1 MGRNLDLIGYSIDD
15 FTDYLIFVDAE
26 RNKYYLPWARYARLP
41 EIGEVISCKKPFDNC
56 LEYVFIDSYLDE
68 SEWSIK
74 YYPESDKLIINGNI
88 YVSNIEYDSF
98 LDIEE
103 NLHEECNEYFV
114 EDVINKIKP
123 YNKKLIGRL
132 ELFDFIDEQCENLDK
147 DEYIQNDIVADQ
159 NYYEYRSLEDE
170 DLIKNVSFK
179 DMINIVERSFL
190 INNFNY
196 DMDKRID
203 EYYEETACDRLM
215 LMIDPNHKTTFKENS
230 YLKSNRS
237 KLSWV
242 DSNLLGYNDKLFSI
256 NFVDRKTANIVS
268 RLHEKYV
275 EYAIKGSIASLLAK
289 HLAKKDAEE
298 ILIFGYE
305 FGNIKYIHHVIAL
318 ILNNL
323 ENIKRISVTGT
334 GAILTPNFSDFFKQS
349 YHEDISYKY
358 PNNKE
363 DDNAFF
369 TFEKVNK
376 IKFDCTHNI
385 EKAIK
390 SADIIINVTP
400 GRYSETIKKDWIKP
414 GATIL
419 IVGDDYEDYSV
430 RKPILEEDLFIESK
444 LFIDDLST
452 IYMSKRHR
460 RNINKPPEIKK
471 LLDENK
477 IKESDIYDISH
488 LFSGKVKGRQT
499 NDEVTLFYGS
509 LNSKQKLNI
518 SKMLLDMSKEKGFG
532 DVQYF
537 KISN

>member
-1 MGRNLDLIGYSIDD
+1 
-15 FTDYLIFVDAE
+15 
-26 RNKYYLPWARYARLP
+26 
-41 EIGEVISCKKPFDNC
+41 
-56 LEYVFIDSYLDE
+56 
-68 SEWSIK
+68 
-74 YYPESDKLIINGNI
+74 
-88 YVSNIEYDSF
+88 
-98 LDIEE
+98 
-103 NLHEECNEYFV
+103 
-114 EDVINKIKP
+114 
-123 YNKKLIGRL
+123 
-132 ELFDFIDEQCENLDK
+132 
-147 DEYIQNDIVADQ
+147 
-159 NYYEYRSLEDE
+159 
-170 DLIKNVSFK
+170 LIKNVSFK

-203 EYYEETACDRLM
+203 EYYEETGYDRLM

-430 RKPILEEDLFIESK
+430 CKPILEEDVFIESK

>member
-56 LEYVFIDSYLDE
+56 LEYVLMDSYLDE

-74 YYPESDKLIINGNI
+74 YYPESDKLRINGNI

-203 EYYEETACDRLM
+203 EYYEETDYDRLM

-298 ILIFGYE
+298 ILIFG
-305 FGNIKYIHHVIAL
+305 
-318 ILNNL
+318 
-323 ENIKRISVTGT
+323 
-334 GAILTPNFSDFFKQS
+334 
-349 YHEDISYKY
+349 
-358 PNNKE
+358 
-363 DDNAFF
+363 
-369 TFEKVNK
+369 
-376 IKFDCTHNI
+376 
-385 EKAIK
+385 
-390 SADIIINVTP
+390 
-400 GRYSETIKKDWIKP
+400 
-414 GATIL
+414 
-419 IVGDDYEDYSV
+419 
-430 RKPILEEDLFIESK
+430 
-444 LFIDDLST
+444 
-452 IYMSKRHR
+452 
-460 RNINKPPEIKK
+460 
-471 LLDENK
+471 
-477 IKESDIYDISH
+477 
-488 LFSGKVKGRQT
+488 
-499 NDEVTLFYGS
+499 
-509 LNSKQKLNI
+509 
-518 SKMLLDMSKEKGFG
+518 
-532 DVQYF
+532 
-537 KISN
+537 

>member
-41 EIGEVISCKKPFDNC
+41 EIGQVISCKKPFDNC
-56 LEYVFIDSYLDE
+56 LEYVLMDSYLDE

-74 YYPESDKLIINGNI
+74 YYPESDKLRINGNI

-275 EYAIKGSIASLLAK
+275 EYSIKGALVSLLAK
-289 HLAKKDAEE
+289 YLARKDAEE
-298 ILIFGYE
+298 ILIFGYDS
-305 FGNIKYIHHVIAL
+305 NTKYIHLIIAF
-318 ILNNL
+318 ILYHFN
-323 ENIKRISVTGT
+323 NIKRITVNGW
-334 GAILTPNFSDFFKQS
+334 GAIWVPNYSDFFKRN
-349 YHEDISYKY
+349 YHKDISYKY

-430 RKPILEEDLFIESK
+430 RKPILEEDVFIESK

>member
-56 LEYVFIDSYLDE
+56 LEYVLMDSYLDE

-74 YYPESDKLIINGNI
+74 YYPESDKLRINGNI

-114 EDVINKIKP
+114 EEVINKIKP

-203 EYYEETACDRLM
+203 EYYEETDYDRLM

-430 RKPILEEDLFIESK
+430 RKPILEEDVFIESK

>member
-56 LEYVFIDSYLDE
+56 LEYVLMDSYLDE

-74 YYPESDKLIINGNI
+74 YYPESDKLRINGNI

-203 EYYEETACDRLM
+203 EYYEETDYDRLM

-430 RKPILEEDLFIESK
+430 RKPILEEDVFIESK

>member
-56 LEYVFIDSYLDE
+56 LEYVLMDSYLDE

-74 YYPESDKLIINGNI
+74 YYPESDKLRINGNI

-203 EYYEETACDRLM
+203 EYYEETDYDRLM

-275 EYAIKGSIASLLAK
+275 EYAIKGSLASLLAK

-430 RKPILEEDLFIESK
+430 CKPILEEDVFIESK

>member
-41 EIGEVISCKKPFDNC
+41 EIGQVISCKKPFDNC
-56 LEYVFIDSYLDE
+56 LEYVLMDSYLDE

-74 YYPESDKLIINGNI
+74 YYPESDKLRINGNI

-203 EYYEETACDRLM
+203 EYYEETDYDRLM

-275 EYAIKGSIASLLAK
+275 EYSIKGALVSLLAK
-289 HLAKKDAEE
+289 YLARKDAEE
-298 ILIFGYE
+298 ILIFGYDS
-305 FGNIKYIHHVIAL
+305 NTKYIHLIIAF
-318 ILNNL
+318 ILYHFN
-323 ENIKRISVTGT
+323 NIKRITVNGW
-334 GAILTPNFSDFFKQS
+334 GAIWVPNYSDFFKRN
-349 YHEDISYKY
+349 YHKDISYKY

-430 RKPILEEDLFIESK
+430 RKPILEEDVFIESK

>member
-56 LEYVFIDSYLDE
+56 LEYVLMDSYLDE

-74 YYPESDKLIINGNI
+74 YYPESDKLRINGNI

-203 EYYEETACDRLM
+203 EYYEETDYDRLM

-430 RKPILEEDLFIESK
+430 CKPILEEDVFIESK